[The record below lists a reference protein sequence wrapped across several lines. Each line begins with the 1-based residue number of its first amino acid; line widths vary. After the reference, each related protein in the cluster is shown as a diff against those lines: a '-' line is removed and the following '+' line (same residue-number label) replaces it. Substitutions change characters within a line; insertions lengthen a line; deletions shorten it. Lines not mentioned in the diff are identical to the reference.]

1 MSIFNFSGKKIPK
14 HIFFLYLLPAHILK
28 ICSYKVVKRMYY
40 SIVFRFHIIG
50 VQVTI
55 GRLGKY
61 LGTKSRQQQLAESGL
76 LEKKLYI
83 VC

>member
-1 MSIFNFSGKKIPK
+1 
-14 HIFFLYLLPAHILK
+14 
-28 ICSYKVVKRMYY
+28 MYY

-61 LGTKSRQQQLAESGL
+61 QGTKSRQQQLAESVYKIQTRL
-76 LEKKLYI
+76 RMM
-83 VC
+83 

>member
-1 MSIFNFSGKKIPK
+1 M
-14 HIFFLYLLPAHILK
+14 
-28 ICSYKVVKRMYY
+28 KRIYY

-76 LEKKLYI
+76 LEKNLYI
-83 VC
+83 MLGKLQSLFQKYSFLTRLPCLGLVYCHIFLSEKC

>member
-1 MSIFNFSGKKIPK
+1 M
-14 HIFFLYLLPAHILK
+14 
-28 ICSYKVVKRMYY
+28 CSYKVVKRIYY

-83 VC
+83 VGEFHAWDNCTSIGISVIFYPCKQIKLY

>member
-1 MSIFNFSGKKIPK
+1 M
-14 HIFFLYLLPAHILK
+14 YLLPVHILK
-28 ICSYKVVKRMYY
+28 ICSYKVVKRIYH
-40 SIVFRFHIIG
+40 SIVVRFHIIG

-76 LEKKLYI
+76 LEKKNVHNVRETAKFI
-83 VC
+83 SKVFIFIPW

>member
-1 MSIFNFSGKKIPK
+1 MVYGFDFSIFVPINNNLKVSQMSIFNFSRKKIPK
-14 HIFFLYLLPAHILK
+14 HIFLYLLPAHILK
-28 ICSYKVVKRMYY
+28 ICSYKVVKRIFY

-61 LGTKSRQQQLAESGL
+61 LSR
-76 LEKKLYI
+76 Y
-83 VC
+83 